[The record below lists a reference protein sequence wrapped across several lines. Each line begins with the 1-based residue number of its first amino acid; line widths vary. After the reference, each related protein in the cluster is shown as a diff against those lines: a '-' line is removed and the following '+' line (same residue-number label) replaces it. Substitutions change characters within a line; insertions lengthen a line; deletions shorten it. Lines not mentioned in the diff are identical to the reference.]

1 MASSNLMRTE
11 SHRNC
16 IGTAQKSKLV
26 HPRRS
31 LVVLPPGDGKI
42 LFADYTAKTHFVK
55 RMRITGLWSKHAIIS
70 CRFSK
75 HGKQLYVV
83 AIEMKDGPPKLRSRT
98 SKKKKKPEDLT
109 SKKDVLKPARKEFRA
124 VIYTYRISRGKTTRA
139 PPVLIDRGLLELG
152 RLIDVPAVRWGD
164 HECILTTRSD
174 KNQVVVHQL
183 RLLADANTKT
193 KQKTNSEKSRKVT
206 ATIPS
211 QFADH
216 QVEDILVDDVQY
228 LLASVP
234 TTLQRPPEKTGFD
247 GRPLAETGT
256 QCHQSPKVEEAVL

>member
-1 MASSNLMRTE
+1 M
-11 SHRNC
+11 
-16 IGTAQKSKLV
+16 
-26 HPRRS
+26 
-31 LVVLPPGDGKI
+31 VLPPGDGKI